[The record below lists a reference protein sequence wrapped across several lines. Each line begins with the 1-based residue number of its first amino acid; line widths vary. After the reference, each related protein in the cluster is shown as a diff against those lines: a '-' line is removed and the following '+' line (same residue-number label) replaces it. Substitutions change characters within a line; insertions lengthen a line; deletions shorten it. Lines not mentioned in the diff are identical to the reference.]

1 MGPFLFLARLG
12 GEPRHRCSCG
22 SGACRPLGD
31 AALLTGQLNL
41 PQPLEHFTDAGQAAL
56 FPRHPLRIELAV
68 AVGDEYAEPLL
79 PCLPEGV
86 TTEIGALRT
95 PAHVRGDNHL
105 RRKILNAERGS
116 LGKHDQRLSFPLG
129 QLGRTR
135 REVFNKPLA
144 ARAAELAEREAQALV
159 VFAEAAALRVENLPA
174 QVVVAADMSGR
185 SQRAYLGDDAFGQAG
200 QERLGVFVA
209 DRYGE
214 LYAQWVAREEGGL
227 PGVGEVLEWLGQIQL
242 ACEEC
247 GVSEWPAG
255 S

>member
-86 TTEIGALRT
+86 VTEIGALRT
-95 PAHVRGDNHL
+95 PAHVRGDDHL

-116 LGKHDQRLSFPLG
+116 LGKHDQRLSFQLG

-135 REVFNKPLA
+135 RELFNKPLTA
-144 ARAAELAEREAQALV
+144 ATARVKKRDDEAPLLLVVPGAQRLPSSGARRERRDQFAQYERHTAHMEAEEAEEVKEAQKPLLFSVNSAPL
-159 VFAEAAALRVENLPA
+159 
-174 QVVVAADMSGR
+174 
-185 SQRAYLGDDAFGQAG
+185 
-200 QERLGVFVA
+200 
-209 DRYGE
+209 
-214 LYAQWVAREEGGL
+214 
-227 PGVGEVLEWLGQIQL
+227 
-242 ACEEC
+242 
-247 GVSEWPAG
+247 
-255 S
+255 

>member
-1 MGPFLFLARLG
+1 MTCMALVLRELIP
-12 GEPRHRCSCG
+12 
-22 SGACRPLGD
+22 PLT
-31 AALLTGQLNL
+31 A
-41 PQPLEHFTDAGQAAL
+41 
-56 FPRHPLRIELAV
+56 
-68 AVGDEYAEPLL
+68 
-79 PCLPEGV
+79 
-86 TTEIGALRT
+86 RT
-95 PAHVRGDNHL
+95 PAGKTL
-105 RRKILNAERGS
+105 RAWDYKQKRS
-116 LGKHDQRLSFPLG
+116 LVIAFLHAGCRCCEGFVEK
-129 QLGRTR
+129 
-135 REVFNKPLA
+135 LA
-144 ARAAELAEREAQALV
+144 ARAAE
-159 VFAEAAALRVENLPA
+159 LRVENLPA

-227 PGVGEVLEWLGQIQL
+227 PGVGEVLEWLGQIQV

>member
-1 MGPFLFLARLG
+1 MTCMALVLRELIP
-12 GEPRHRCSCG
+12 
-22 SGACRPLGD
+22 PLT
-31 AALLTGQLNL
+31 A
-41 PQPLEHFTDAGQAAL
+41 
-56 FPRHPLRIELAV
+56 
-68 AVGDEYAEPLL
+68 
-79 PCLPEGV
+79 
-86 TTEIGALRT
+86 RT
-95 PAHVRGDNHL
+95 PAGKTL
-105 RRKILNAERGS
+105 RAWDYKQKRS
-116 LGKHDQRLSFPLG
+116 LVIAFLHTGC
-129 QLGRTR
+129 R
-135 REVFNKPLA
+135 RCEGFVENLA

-159 VFAEAAALRVENLPA
+159 VFAEAPALRVENLPA
-174 QVVVAADMSGR
+174 HVVVAADMSGR
-185 SQRAYLGDDAFGQAG
+185 SQRAYLGGDAFGQAG